1 MGNIHP
7 LVQNKDERKQSYRAR
22 FKEDP
27 VTRAMM
33 FTKLKKK
40 MNSKKARAEEILWHI
55 DGKGFDRYDM
65 MNLLVHLVS
74 EGYSLVELCQDGD
87 FPSLME
93 VRSWM
98 PNHPSFERDLLDAE
112 KVRGEILGEEAL
124 RIAVDPEDRNPQSN
138 KLRYEALSKAAARL
152 NSRYQDKQII
162 QTEDKTNQ
170 LSEEQIMERLRA
182 MMDASPELAEIIR
195 PTLEMK
201 EGAEAPPLSESPE
214 VITLPPEDE

>member
-7 LVQNKDERKQSYRAR
+7 LVQNKEERKQSYRAR

-33 FTKLKKK
+33 FTKLRKK
-40 MNSKKARAEEILWHI
+40 MDSKRAKADEVAWHI

-74 EGYSLVELCQDGD
+74 EGYSLVELCEDGD

-98 PNHPSFERDLLDAE
+98 PNHPSFERDLLEAE
-112 KVRGEILGEEAL
+112 KIRGEILGEEAL
-124 RIAVDPEDRNPQSN
+124 RIAVTPDDRNPQSN

-201 EGAEAPPLSESPE
+201 GEAEASPLSEPSSEPTSPR
-214 VITLPPEDE
+214 EDE